1 MTNHIN
7 LNALNMKTENV
18 LYTDGHDVT
27 VTSSM
32 LQVKKKWYALSGI
45 TKHNFSILPPDR
57 IACFTLLILGAAL
70 EILGAANLIPKSVL
84 SDMYLFDMWVTAN
97 QVAIAAGIF
106 FLLIG
111 AVWMWFTKERYA
123 VSITTA
129 EGEKNVVV
137 SERKEYITQIVHALN
152 EAFFARINSPTSNSG
167 KARKRDFIV
176 SGR

>member
-1 MTNHIN
+1 
-7 LNALNMKTENV
+7 MKTENV

-57 IACFTLLILGAAL
+57 VVCFTLLLLGGIL
-70 EILGAANLIPKSVL
+70 EVIGAANLISPATVSHIYV
-84 SDMYLFDMWVTAN
+84 MNRWVTAN
-97 QVAIAAGIF
+97 QLAMGVGIF
-106 FLLIG
+106 LILVG
-111 AVWMWFTKERYA
+111 AIWMFFTKERYA

-129 EGEKNVVV
+129 EGERNVVV
-137 SERKEYITQIVHALN
+137 SDRKEYITQIVHALN
-152 EAFFARINSPTSNSG
+152 EAFFAKFDNSG
-167 KARKRDFIV
+167 SSAKPRKRDFIV